1 MSILHTFLY
10 LTHTKVVY
18 ASDKEGGFNMTDIPI
33 SFQREW
39 TSGLK
44 TRIAEDGP
52 WHHRELYRLAWEA
65 ARVSAVSDFNELQCL
80 RHLPHLTPLPHQI
93 ETAQTVICEMHG
105 RALLADEVGLG
116 KTIEAGLILKEYMV
130 RGLVKKALILVP
142 ASLVVQWVRELNSKF
157 AIPAAAQRKEYM
169 WTQHD
174 VLVAS
179 IDTAKRPPHRDIVL
193 NQSYDLVIVDEAHKL
208 KNKHTKN
215 YQFIQELKKKYC
227 LLLTAT
233 PIQNELDELYNLIT
247 LLKPGHL
254 GQSAHFQE
262 SYVQGKRQVKNNETL
277 KEELKKVM
285 VRNRRADG
293 RVEFTERHVITVP
306 IELSPE
312 EQQLYDS
319 VTAFVKEQ
327 YHNEESAY
335 KNPLALI
342 TLHREICSS
351 RDAAFVTLANMHN
364 RLPESS
370 PLRQDIRN
378 LVDIL
383 QQVKTHRKAEKVIEI
398 IKEANDKVIIFTE
411 YRATQEYLQ
420 RVLAENGVTSV
431 LFRGGFKRSKKD
443 WMSQLFE
450 HRAQALIATEAGGE
464 GINLQFCNRLINYDM
479 PWNPMRVEQRI
490 GRVHRLGQTRD
501 VYIYNLTTRG
511 TIEEKIL
518 HLLYE
523 KINLFEM
530 VIGELDTII
539 DHLHLN
545 KSLEKNVI
553 DILLSSR
560 SEGELQI
567 KMDNLSQV
575 IQSVRQTIEPAPGSS
590 WEEVMLP

>member
-1 MSILHTFLY
+1 
-10 LTHTKVVY
+10 
-18 ASDKEGGFNMTDIPI
+18 MTDIPI
-33 SFQREW
+33 TFQRDW
-39 TSGLK
+39 IDSFK
-44 TRIAEDGP
+44 TRMQQDGP

-65 ARVSAVSDFNELQCL
+65 ARACAIGDFNELQCL
-80 RHLPHLTPLPHQI
+80 RHLPYLTPLPHQI
-93 ETAQTVICEMHG
+93 ETAQKVICDMHG

-130 RGLVKKALILVP
+130 RGLVQKALILVP
-142 ASLVVQWVRELNSKF
+142 ASLVVQWVRELSSKF

-169 WTQHD
+169 WTQYD
-174 VLVAS
+174 VIVAS
-179 IDTAKRPPHRDIVL
+179 IDTAKRPPHREIVL
-193 NQSYDLVIVDEAHKL
+193 NQPYDLVIVDEAHKL

-254 GQSAHFQE
+254 GQSTQFQE

-277 KEELKKVM
+277 KQELKKIM

-293 RVEFTERHVITVP
+293 KVEFTARHVITVP
-306 IELSPE
+306 IELSSE
-312 EQQLYDS
+312 ERALYDQ
-319 VTAFVKEQ
+319 VTRFVQ
-327 YHNEESAY
+327 DRYHSDEEGY

-342 TLHREICSS
+342 TLQREICSS
-351 RDAAFVTLANMHN
+351 RDAAFMTLVNMHN
-364 RLPESS
+364 RAPESS
-370 PLRQDIRN
+370 PLRQSIRE
-378 LVDIL
+378 LIETL
-383 QQVKTHRKAEKVIEI
+383 KQVTTHRKAEKVLEI
-398 IKEANDKVIIFTE
+398 IKESDDKIIIFTE

-420 RVLAENGVTSV
+420 YILAQHGITSV
-431 LFRGGFKRSKKD
+431 LFRGGFKRGKKD

-450 HRAQALIATEAGGE
+450 HRAQVLIATEAGGE

-501 VYIYNLTTRG
+501 VYIYNLATRG

-539 DHLHLN
+539 DRLHLN
-545 KSLEKNVI
+545 KSLEKSVI
-553 DILLSSR
+553 DILLSSK
-560 SEGELQI
+560 SEGELAI

-575 IQSVRQTIEPAPGSS
+575 IQSVRQSMESIQPASDS
-590 WEEVMLP
+590 WEGAVLP

>member
-1 MSILHTFLY
+1 M
-10 LTHTKVVY
+10 
-18 ASDKEGGFNMTDIPI
+18 MDIPI
-33 SFQREW
+33 TFQRDWLE
-39 TSGLK
+39 GFK
-44 TRIAEDGP
+44 TRVQEDGP

-65 ARVSAVSDFNELQCL
+65 EGACAVGDFNELQCL

-130 RGLVKKALILVP
+130 RGLVKKVLILVP
-142 ASLVVQWVRELNSKF
+142 ASLVVQWVRELTSKF
-157 AIPAAAQRKEYM
+157 SIPAIAQRKEYM
-169 WTQHD
+169 WTQYD
-174 VLVAS
+174 VVVAS

-193 NQSYDLVIVDEAHKL
+193 AQPYDLVIVDEAHKL
-208 KNKHTKN
+208 KNKQTKN

-254 GQSAHFQE
+254 GQSAQFQE
-262 SYVQGKRQVKNNETL
+262 SYVQGRRQVKNNETL
-277 KEELKKVM
+277 KNELKKIM

-293 RVEFTERHVITVP
+293 KVEFTARHVITVP
-306 IELSPE
+306 VELSSE
-312 EQQLYDS
+312 EKTLYEQI
-319 VTAFVKEQ
+319 TRFVQEQ
-327 YHNEESAY
+327 YHDEEGGY

-342 TLHREICSS
+342 TLQREICSS
-351 RDAAFVTLANMHN
+351 RDAAFMTLVNMYN
-364 RLPESS
+364 RAAESS
-370 PLRQDIRN
+370 PVRQH
-378 LVDIL
+378 IL
-383 QQVKTHRKAEKVIEI
+383 ALIETLKQVTTHQKAEKVIDI
-398 IKEANDKVIIFTE
+398 IKKSDDKVIIFTE

-420 RVLAENGVTSV
+420 RMLAQHGVTSV

-501 VYIYNLTTRG
+501 VYIYNLATRG

-539 DHLHLN
+539 DRLHLN

-553 DILLSSR
+553 DILLSSK
-560 SEGELQI
+560 SEGELAI

-575 IQSVRQTIEPAPGSS
+575 IQAVRQDTEAIIPA
-590 WEEVMLP
+590 EESLEGAILP

>member
-1 MSILHTFLY
+1 
-10 LTHTKVVY
+10 
-18 ASDKEGGFNMTDIPI
+18 MTDIPV
-33 SFQREW
+33 SFQRDW
-39 TSGLK
+39 IDGLK
-44 TRIAEDGP
+44 ARMAEDGP

-65 ARVSAVSDFNELQCL
+65 ARASAVHDFNELQCL
-80 RHLPHLTPLPHQI
+80 RHLPHFTPLPHQI
-93 ETAQTVICEMHG
+93 ETAQKVICDMHG

-116 KTIEAGLILKEYMV
+116 KTIEAGLVLKEYIV
-130 RGLVKKALILVP
+130 RGLVKKVLILVP
-142 ASLVVQWVRELNSKF
+142 ASLVVQWVRELNNKF
-157 AIPAAAQRKEYM
+157 LISAAAQRKEYM
-169 WTQHD
+169 WTQYD
-174 VLVAS
+174 ILVAS

-208 KNKHTKN
+208 KNKNTKN

-233 PIQNELDELYNLIT
+233 PIQNKLDELYNLIT

-254 GQSAHFQE
+254 GQSAQFQQ
-262 SYVQGKRQVKNNETL
+262 SYVQGKRQVKNNEML
-277 KEELKKVM
+277 KKELKKVM

-293 RVEFTERHVITVP
+293 KVEFTARHVITVP

-312 EQQLYDS
+312 EKHLYDS
-319 VTAFVKEQ
+319 VTRFVQEQ
-327 YHNEESAY
+327 YHSEGSGY

-342 TLHREICSS
+342 TLQREICSS
-351 RDAAFVTLANMHN
+351 RDAALVTLVNMHN
-364 RLPESS
+364 RAPEDS
-370 PLRQDIRN
+370 PLRQEIRR
-378 LVDIL
+378 LLDIL
-383 QQVKTHRKAEKVIEI
+383 KQVTTHRKAEKVIEI
-398 IKEANDKVIIFTE
+398 IKEADDKIIIFTE
-411 YRATQEYLQ
+411 YRATQQYLQ
-420 RVLAENGVTSV
+420 HILAQHGVTSV

-464 GINLQFCNRLINYDM
+464 GINLQFCNRIINYDM

-501 VYIYNLTTRG
+501 VYIYNLATQG

-530 VIGELDTII
+530 VIGELETII
-539 DHLHLN
+539 DRLHLQ
-545 KSLEKNVI
+545 KSFEKNVI
-553 DILLSSR
+553 DILLSSQC
-560 SEGELQI
+560 EGELTI

-575 IQSVRQTIEPAPGSS
+575 IQSVRESVQPAVPTTDAWKGG
-590 WEEVMLP
+590 VLP